1 MKRVDNFKKKIN
13 ESFEDELKDKL
24 SDQYTS
30 LKKGIL
36 ELLDKKVVV
45 VLMLA
50 SLRCRSLSRPGFSRS
65 RKRRGDCRKLHRTR
79 LML

>member
-1 MKRVDNFKKKIN
+1 MFLKKILQGLGG
-13 ESFEDELKDKL
+13 FW
-24 SDQYTS
+24 T
-30 LKKGIL
+30 GPGL

-50 SLRCRSLSRPGFSRS
+50 SLRRRSLSRPGFSRS
-65 RKRRGDCRKLHRTR
+65 RKRRGDCRKLRRPR